1 MPVMAVVG
9 ACWGDEGKGKI
20 ADFFAERADYV
31 VRWQG
36 GANAGHTLVNRWG
49 KTVLHLLPSGVFHEH
64 TVNVLGPAT
73 ALDPWQLLSELDT
86 LKRRGV
92 RPRVALSD
100 RAQIVLPVHRL
111 LDELEEER
119 LGQAAFGS
127 TRRGIAPFYA
137 DRALKINIRLA
148 DLFDGPRLPE
158 RIARNLTAKNVL
170 LEHLY
175 RHPPVDAE
183 ALAAQLAPLL
193 PRLRPLVT
201 DVAAMLR
208 SACAQ
213 GKTILLEGQLGA
225 LRDPDHGIYP
235 YVTSSSPLAGGSMAA
250 LGLPHRSLG
259 DVIAVVKAYATCV
272 GAGPFVSQIAGD
284 EADALRRAGGS
295 DGEYGATTGRPRRVG
310 WFDAVA
316 ARYGCALQGATA
328 VALTNLDVLSGR
340 ESNPVCEAYE
350 IDGVK
355 TYDFPASALD
365 RARPVLTALPGWR
378 GTIRGCTHW
387 DRLPPEARAYVGYVE
402 DALHVPVRYV
412 STGPERESLIVR

>member
-73 ALDPWQLLSELDT
+73 ALNPWQLLSELDT
-86 LKRRGV
+86 LKRRSV
-92 RPRVALSD
+92 R
-100 RAQIVLPVHRL
+100 RASPLRQRRSCCGSPAARRT
-111 LDELEEER
+111 ER
-119 LGQAAFGS
+119 GLVQAAFGS

-158 RIARNLTAKNVL
+158 RIARNLAAKNVL

-250 LGLPHRSLG
+250 LGLPHRSLN
-259 DVIAVVKAYATCV
+259 
-272 GAGPFVSQIAGD
+272 VS
-284 EADALRRAGGS
+284 R
-295 DGEYGATTGRPRRVG
+295 
-310 WFDAVA
+310 
-316 ARYGCALQGATA
+316 
-328 VALTNLDVLSGR
+328 
-340 ESNPVCEAYE
+340 
-350 IDGVK
+350 
-355 TYDFPASALD
+355 
-365 RARPVLTALPGWR
+365 
-378 GTIRGCTHW
+378 
-387 DRLPPEARAYVGYVE
+387 
-402 DALHVPVRYV
+402 
-412 STGPERESLIVR
+412 

>member
-1 MPVMAVVG
+1 MAVVG

-183 ALAAQLAPLL
+183 ALARAARAAAAPAQATGHGRRGDAAQ
-193 PRLRPLVT
+193 RLRT
-201 DVAAMLR
+201 
-208 SACAQ
+208 
-213 GKTILLEGQLGA
+213 GKDNT
-225 LRDPDHGIYP
+225 
-235 YVTSSSPLAGGSMAA
+235 AGGTAWRAA
-250 LGLPHRSLG
+250 RSGSRHLSVRNVLLAAG
-259 DVIAVVKAYATCV
+259 RWEY
-272 GAGPFVSQIAGD
+272 GRAGPSAPEPG
-284 EADALRRAGGS
+284 RRDRGS
-295 DGEYGATTGRPRRVG
+295 
-310 WFDAVA
+310 
-316 ARYGCALQGATA
+316 
-328 VALTNLDVLSGR
+328 
-340 ESNPVCEAYE
+340 
-350 IDGVK
+350 
-355 TYDFPASALD
+355 
-365 RARPVLTALPGWR
+365 
-378 GTIRGCTHW
+378 
-387 DRLPPEARAYVGYVE
+387 
-402 DALHVPVRYV
+402 
-412 STGPERESLIVR
+412 